1 MPDFEGYRCWTTQ
14 DAAAL
19 PTEAVVASRAVFF
32 ATHAPLK
39 IYRGGP
45 DGSRTGT
52 SAQPVTEKEV
62 WKDFLSRKA
71 PGGVLL
77 MPVIGES
84 GTGKSHL
91 VRWVREITPP
101 TDRRVVIYLPKNKT
115 SLKAVVQELLA
126 NVESVELDQL
136 RADVTKM
143 SSQLDQAGLEQRL
156 VNQLQEALAAAPPE
170 TGPAHVL
177 SGKTGLQVVLQDP
190 HVRGH
195 LLRPG
200 ALLPQIA
207 KSILNDRG
215 KDEKDRPLEFTA
227 DDLPT
232 DLLDPTAAARVTWK
246 MLQLLATRPDLQDAA
261 VRMLNEQLQR
271 AVAEATSVGTGRLQ
285 QAMLEV
291 RREFARQSK
300 EIVLLIEDFA
310 VIQGFQR
317 DLLDALIEVGER
329 EGRTEL
335 APIRTLMAVTS
346 GYYAKLPDTVRTRIS
361 AATGYVYSLDAQFDP
376 EVRMGEISSFVGR
389 YLNAARLGMDAVEKY
404 GAREGVEVPNSCETC
419 DFKERCRDAF
429 GKSGEGHGLYPFN
442 ESALRRAIRAR
453 PVPGGTPGAFNP
465 RVVIGE
471 VIKNVLVEHAGAIA
485 DGRFPD
491 VQFAEEYHVRRPG
504 ETGFSPDTRE
514 TRLSAATRSVI
525 NELDPDDADRRA
537 TFLEFWGDA
546 PETVENLKPAMHE
559 AFEIRRLTIAEVKRK
574 PPVSKKG
581 PEAGGAGPE
590 PPIDNLLPSVRQA
603 IEHVEAWAGEAR
615 LNQNTASSIREIIR
629 NAVVERCA
637 WNTPLMPEPTSETL
651 RRAWPVGSA
660 VVSIEGAYGQREETG
675 AAPIR
680 FQRSPEN
687 AVFFQGLLLRTK
699 AKQVQAGS
707 KAWRRLAGYADRY
720 QGRLQQHVIGREFL
734 ADDLLGLGMQAS
746 LMGATLAGT
755 ALPDMSDAELLAVV
769 FDDGGSWDRGDAA
782 SCANSW
788 QVALRKHREARREL
802 VNGLRSGLGVSR
814 GVRGDVRMLDAA
826 RALPLLRAAVKSWRW
841 ETPAETPPWISKAV
855 SGFAQWD
862 SLLDAQI
869 TAMRDLLADVRRFL
883 PSGTSLTETIEAVST
898 AVREAREAGADQTG
912 PEKYKQLQ
920 DLITEA
926 KQRDWRAPDRLE
938 NDLVA
943 AGDPDQLDR
952 ARVTA
957 AARDRGSDLSVIRQ
971 FLVVSDDWL
980 TSALNAA
987 RMRQSGA
994 QQAAETQVRELLGQ
1008 WAVIGGENQG

>member
-1 MPDFEGYRCWTTQ
+1 MADFEGYRCWKTQ

-19 PTEAVVASRAVFF
+19 PTEAVVASRALFF

-39 IYRGGP
+39 IYRGDP

-52 SAQPVTEKEV
+52 SAQPVTEEEV

-91 VRWVREITPP
+91 VRWVREMTPP
-101 TDRRVVIYLPKNKT
+101 TDRRMVIYLPKNKT

-126 NVESVELDQL
+126 EVESAELDQL

-143 SSQLDQAGLEQRL
+143 SSQLDQAALEQRL

-170 TGPAHVL
+170 AGPAHVL

-246 MLQLLATRPDLQDAA
+246 MLQLLGARPDLQNAA

-291 RREFARQSK
+291 RREFAREDK

-310 VIQGFQR
+310 VIQGFQG
-317 DLLDALIEVGER
+317 DLLEALIEVGER

-346 GYYAKLPDTVRTRIS
+346 GYYARLPDTVQTRVS
-361 AATGYVYSLDAQFDP
+361 AATGYVYSLDAQFVP
-376 EVRMGEISSFVGR
+376 AVRMGEISSFVGR
-389 YLNAARLGMDAVEKY
+389 YLNAARLGVDAVEKH
-404 GAREGVEVPNSCETC
+404 GVREGVPVPNFCDTCEFYELC
-419 DFKERCRDAF
+419 HDAF
-429 GKSGEGHGLYPFN
+429 GKSGQGHGLYPFN

-471 VIKNVLVEHAGAIA
+471 VIKNVLVEHAEAIV

-491 VQFAEEYHVRRPG
+491 ALFAKEYRARRDG
-504 ETGFSPDTRE
+504 ESGYSAETRE
-514 TRLSAATRSVI
+514 TRLSAATRSVL
-525 NELDPDDADRRA
+525 NELDPDDADRHA

-546 PETVENLKPAMHE
+546 PETVENLQLGMHE
-559 AFEIRRLTIAEVKRK
+559 AFQIRLLKVVGARRK
-574 PPVSKKG
+574 PGGHKKG
-581 PEAGGAGPE
+581 PGPGLK
-590 PPIDNLLPSVRQA
+590 PPTDPLSASVRQA
-603 IEHVEAWAGEAR
+603 IEHVEAWAARESR
-615 LNQNTASSIREIIR
+615 LNQGTASSIREIIR
-629 NAVVERCA
+629 DAVVERCA
-637 WNTPLMPEPTSETL
+637 WNTPLMPEPTSGTL

-680 FQRSPEN
+680 FRPSPEN

-699 AKQVQAGS
+699 AKQVQAGA
-707 KAWRRLAGYADRY
+707 KAWRRLAGYAERY
-720 QGRLQQHVIGREFL
+720 QGRLQQQVIGREFL
-734 ADDLLGLGMQAS
+734 ADDLLALGMQAS
-746 LMGATLAGT
+746 LIGATLAGT

-769 FDDGGSWDRGDAA
+769 FDDGASWDRGDAA
-782 SCANSW
+782 ACADSW
-788 QVALRKHREARREL
+788 QAALRKHRAARPEL

-814 GVRGDVRMLDAA
+814 GVRGGVRMLDAA
-826 RALPLLRAAVKSWRW
+826 RALPLLRAGVKSWRW
-841 ETPAETPPWISKAV
+841 ETPAETPTWISKAV

-862 SLLDAQI
+862 ILLDAQI

-883 PSGTSLTETIEAVST
+883 PRGTSLTETIEAVGT

-938 NDLVA
+938 NDLAA
-943 AGDPDQLDR
+943 AGDPDQPDR

-980 TSALNAA
+980 TNALNAA

-994 QQAAETQVRELLGQ
+994 QQAAEAQVKELLGQ
-1008 WAVIGGENQG
+1008 WAAIGGENQG

>member
-1 MPDFEGYRCWTTQ
+1 MADFGGYRCWTTQ

-19 PTEAVVASRAVFF
+19 PTEAVVASRALFF

-39 IYRGGP
+39 IYRGNP

-52 SAQPVTEKEV
+52 SAQSVTEEEV
-62 WKDFLSRKA
+62 WKDFLGRKA

-91 VRWVREITPP
+91 VRWVREMTPP

-126 NVESVELDQL
+126 EVESAELDQL

-143 SSQLDQAGLEQRL
+143 SSQFDQAALEQRL
-156 VNQLQEALAAAPPE
+156 VNQLQEALAAAPAE

-215 KDEKDRPLEFTA
+215 KDERDRPLEFTA

-246 MLQLLATRPDLQDAA
+246 MLQLLGTRPELQDAA

-271 AVAEATSVGTGRLQ
+271 AVAEATSVGMGRLQ

-291 RREFARQSK
+291 RREFAREDK

-310 VIQGFQR
+310 VIQGFQG
-317 DLLDALIEVGER
+317 DLLEALIEVGER

-346 GYYAKLPDTVRTRIS
+346 GYYAKLPDTVRTRVS

-376 EVRMGEISSFVGR
+376 KVRMGEISSFVGR
-389 YLNAARLGMDAVEKY
+389 YLNAARLGVDAVEKH
-404 GAREGVEVPNSCETC
+404 GVREGVPVPNFCDTCEFSEQC
-419 DFKERCRDAF
+419 HDAF
-429 GKSGEGHGLYPFN
+429 GKSGQGHGLYPFN

-453 PVPGGTPGAFNP
+453 PVPGGTAGAFNP

-471 VIKNVLVEHAGAIA
+471 VIKNVLVEHAEAIA

-491 VQFAEEYHVRRPG
+491 ALFAKEYRARRDG
-504 ETGFSPDTRE
+504 ESGYSAETRE
-514 TRLSAATRSVI
+514 TRLSAATRSVL
-525 NELDPDDADRRA
+525 NELDPDDADRHA

-546 PETVENLKPAMHE
+546 PETVENLQPGMHE
-559 AFEIRRLTIAEVKRK
+559 AFEIRRLSVGELKRTSGG
-574 PPVSKKG
+574 PKKEHD
-581 PEAGGAGPE
+581 PSPKRSTD
-590 PPIDNLLPSVRQA
+590 PLPTSVRQA
-603 IEHVEAWAGEAR
+603 IEHVEAWAAGEAR
-615 LNQNTASSIREIIR
+615 LNQGTASNIREIIR
-629 NAVVERCA
+629 DAVVERCA
-637 WNTPLMPEPTSETL
+637 WNTPLMPEPKSGTL
-651 RRAWPVGSA
+651 QRAWPVGSA

-680 FQRSPEN
+680 FRPSPEN

-699 AKQVQAGS
+699 AKQVQAGA
-707 KAWRRLAGYADRY
+707 KAWRRLAGYAERY
-720 QGRLQQHVIGREFL
+720 QGRLQQQVIAREFL
-734 ADDLLGLGMQAS
+734 ADDLLAFGMQAS
-746 LMGATLAGT
+746 LIGATLAGT
-755 ALPDMSDAELLAVV
+755 ALPEMSDAELLAVV
-769 FDDGGSWDRGDAA
+769 FDDGESWEREDAA
-782 SCANSW
+782 ACADPW

-862 SLLDAQI
+862 FLLDAQI

-883 PSGTSLTETIEAVST
+883 PRGTSLTETIEAVST

-912 PEKYKQLQ
+912 PDQYKQLQ

-926 KQRDWRAPDRLE
+926 KLWDWRAPDRLE
-938 NDLVA
+938 SDLDA
-943 AGDPDQLDR
+943 AGDPDPADR

-1008 WAVIGGENQG
+1008 WAAIGGENQG